1 MQGRF
6 SVPSAGESA
15 IMGCWL
21 RVARPAGRRLSFRR
35 RLNEDGSL
43 VKTLKNRIKLHGFN
57 NLTKTLSF
65 NIYDICFT
73 QSDAQQREYIEYI
86 DEAYNAE
93 RLTQILTEVANIIGA
108 NILNIAHQDYDP
120 QGASVTM
127 LISEEPVKSE
137 HLSNSEE
144 PGPLPDAVVAHLDKS
159 HITVHTYPE
168 SHPDNGI
175 STFRADIDVSTCGRI
190 SPLRALN
197 FLIHSFESDIVTMD
211 YRVRG
216 FTRDIKGKKHFI
228 DHKINS
234 IQNFLAK
241 DTRERYQ
248 MIDVNV
254 YQENIFHTKMMLKE
268 FELDNYLFGSTS
280 AASLSEV
287 EARKIRRRLEHEML
301 EIFYGRNMPR
311 VKR

>member
-1 MQGRF
+1 
-6 SVPSAGESA
+6 
-15 IMGCWL
+15 MG
-21 RVARPAGRRLSFRR
+21 
-35 RLNEDGSL
+35 
-43 VKTLKNRIKLHGFN
+43 KILKKLKLHGFN

-65 NIYDICFT
+65 NIYDICYAKT
-73 QSDAQQREYIEYI
+73 PAARSDYIEYI
-86 DEAYNAE
+86 DDAYNAE
-93 RLTQILTEVANIIGA
+93 RLTQIMTDVADIIGA
-108 NILNIAHQDYDP
+108 NILNVAHQDYDP

-127 LISEEPVKSE
+127 LISEEPIASR
-137 HLSNSEE
+137 HLSNEEE

-197 FLIHSFESDIVTMD
+197 YLIHSFESDIVTID

-216 FTRDIKGKKHFI
+216 FTRDIKGKKFFI

-234 IQNFLAK
+234 IQNYIAR

-254 YQENIFHTKMMLKE
+254 YQENIFHTKMLLKE
-268 FELDNYLFGSTS
+268 FELQTYLFGIGKDD
-280 AASLSEV
+280 LDPV
-287 EARKIRRRLEHEML
+287 EMRKIRQRLRREMA
-301 EIFYGRNMPR
+301 EIFYGRNL
-311 VKR
+311 KKGLKL